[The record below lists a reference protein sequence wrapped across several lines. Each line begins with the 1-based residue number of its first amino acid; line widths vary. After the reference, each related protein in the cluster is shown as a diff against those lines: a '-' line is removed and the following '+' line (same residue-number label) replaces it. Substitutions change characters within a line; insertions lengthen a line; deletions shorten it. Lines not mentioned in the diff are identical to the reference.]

1 MLMLSLSKTTLYRA
15 GQYFTAGIAT
25 MLLLA
30 CAGGPKQDIAP
41 TGSLQVGL
49 YQGSPTS
56 YLADGTLADNRGIG
70 FALGKQL
77 SANMDVTFKPIVF
90 PKNADVLDAVKASK
104 VDLVFTNATPARAK
118 FIQFSEPVIRLEKGF
133 LLAPKSKIKSIQDL
147 NNPNIKIGVS
157 VGSSSEREVSELLS
171 KAKLVKMN
179 STKETVEQLI
189 SGKIDAFSSNK
200 GILFELS
207 DQVPGSSVMPDIIG
221 YESMALGV
229 PIDRPNVKP
238 FLDDFIQSLKSNGQ
252 LNSIISRSGLRGVST
267 K

>member
-1 MLMLSLSKTTLYRA
+1 MKTSIATLSRVGKYCA
-15 GQYFTAGIAT
+15 AGITA
-25 MLLLA
+25 MLLLS
-30 CAGGPKQDIAP
+30 CASGPKHDIAP
-41 TGSLQVGL
+41 SGSLQVGL

-56 YLADGTLADNRGIG
+56 YLADGTLTDNRGIG

-77 SANMDVTFKPIVF
+77 AANMDVTFRPIVY
-90 PKNADVLDAVKASK
+90 PKNADVLDAIKGRK
-104 VDLVFTNATPARAK
+104 IDLVFTNATPARAK
-118 FIQFSEPVIRLEKGF
+118 FIQFSEPVISLEKGF
-133 LLAPKSKIKSIQDL
+133 LLSPKSKIKSIGDL
-147 NNPNIKIGVS
+147 NTPNIKIGVS
-157 VGSSSEREVSELLS
+157 VGSSSEGEVSELLS

-179 STKETVEQLI
+179 STKETVEQLA

-207 DQVPGSSVMPDIIG
+207 DQVPGSSVMSDVIG

-238 FLDDFIQSLKSNGQ
+238 YLDDFIQALKSNGQ
-252 LNSIISRSGLRGVST
+252 LKAIIARSGLRGVSN

>member
-1 MLMLSLSKTTLYRA
+1 MLRPNEFMFNYIGKYFA
-15 GQYFTAGIAT
+15 GVVLA
-25 MLLLA
+25 LLLTA
-30 CAGGPKQDIAP
+30 CVSGPKHQIAP
-41 TGSLQVGL
+41 TGTLQVGL

-56 YLADGTLADNRGIG
+56 YLADGTLTDNRGIG

-77 SANMDVTFKPIVF
+77 ASNIDASFKPVVF
-90 PKNADVLDAVKASK
+90 SKNADVLNAVNDGK

-118 FIQFSEPVIRLEKGF
+118 FIQFSEPVIQLEKGF
-133 LLAPKSKIKSIQDL
+133 LISPKSNIQNIDAL

-157 VGSSSEREVSELLS
+157 TGSSSEGEIAKLLG

-179 STKETVEQLI
+179 STQETVEQLAN
-189 SGKIDAFSSNK
+189 GKIDAFSSNK

-207 DQVPGSSVMPDIIG
+207 DQVPGSRVIPEVIG

-229 PIDRPNVKP
+229 PISRPNVKG
-238 FLDDFIQSLKSNGQ
+238 FLDEFIQSLKSTGQ
-252 LNSIISRSGLRGVST
+252 LNAIIARSGLRGVST

>member
-1 MLMLSLSKTTLYRA
+1 MYKTINS
-15 GQYFTAGIAT
+15 IAIRSRPYI
-25 MLLLA
+25 LGFLAVSILAA
-30 CAGGPKQDIAP
+30 CASSRKNDVAP
-41 TGSLQVGL
+41 TGALRVGV

-56 YLADGTLADNRGIG
+56 YLADGNSTDNRGIG

-77 SANMDVTFKPIVF
+77 AGAIDLPYQPVVYA
-90 PKNADVLDAVKASK
+90 KNADVMDAIKDGK
-104 VDLVFTNATPARAK
+104 VDLVFTNATAARAK

-133 LLAPKSKIKSIQDL
+133 LLSSKSKVNNIAEL
-147 NNPNIKIGVS
+147 NNSNIKIGVS
-157 VGSSSEREVSELLS
+157 VGSSSEREVSELFS

-189 SGKIDAFSSNK
+189 SGQIDAFSSNK

-207 DQVPGSSVMPDIIG
+207 DQTPGSRVMAEVIG

-229 PIDRPNVKP
+229 PIDRPNVKSE
-238 FLDDFIQSLKSNGQ
+238 LDRFIQSLQSSGQ
-252 LNSIISRSGLRGVST
+252 LTAIINRSGLRGVAS